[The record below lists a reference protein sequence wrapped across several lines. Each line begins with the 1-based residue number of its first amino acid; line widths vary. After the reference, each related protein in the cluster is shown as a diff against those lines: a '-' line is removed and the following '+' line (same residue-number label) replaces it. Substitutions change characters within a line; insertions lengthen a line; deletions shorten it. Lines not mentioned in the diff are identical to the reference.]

1 MLQCGAK
8 NVNPLE
14 RFCRRCPL
22 LPSYLSYLLP
32 SMAHA
37 GVIKCADRGRE
48 INLAAAAML
57 AHPGINGKI
66 ILLEPRRL
74 ARVTLRNDWRSCLT
88 KSQAIPLLPDAC
100 AKLRRAEYPPGSG
113 YQGVLTR
120 MIQRDPELSG
130 VGLVSLMNFMS
141 AACRRI
147 WRWRCYSCATR
158 SA

>member
-14 RFCRRCPL
+14 RLCRRCPL
-22 LPSYLSYLLP
+22 LPSYLNYLPL
-32 SMAHA
+32 SIVAA
-37 GVIKCADRGRE
+37 GIIKCADRGRE
-48 INLAAAAML
+48 INLAAAELL

-74 ARVTLRNDWRSCLT
+74 RRVTSRNGWRSCLT
-88 KSQAIPLLPDAC
+88 KSQAIPWLPDAC

-113 YQGVLTR
+113 SEGVLTR

-130 VGLVSLMNFMS
+130 VGL
-141 AACRRI
+141 
-147 WRWRCYSCATR
+147 
-158 SA
+158 

>member
-14 RFCRRCPL
+14 RFVSRCPL
-22 LPSYLSYLLP
+22 LPSYLNYLPL
-32 SMAHA
+32 SI
-37 GVIKCADRGRE
+37 VRRSIIKCADRGRE
-48 INLAAAAML
+48 INLAAAAIA

-74 ARVTLRNDWRSCLT
+74 AARTSRNGWRSCLT
-88 KSQAIPLLPDAC
+88 KSQAIPLATDAC
-100 AKLRRAEYPPGSG
+100 AKLRRAEYPPGSS
-113 YQGVLTR
+113 YRRVLTR

-130 VGLVSLMNFMS
+130 VGLVILMNFMS

-147 WRWRCYSCATR
+147 WRWRCYSMSTR